1 MSVSKR
7 KKNRAAKW
15 RFRLYTCDHSSRS
28 LLARANLER
37 ICETYLQGRY
47 VLRIIDIQKD
57 PDIASRDGILAVPTL
72 KCVAPGPEKTVIGS
86 LSDGQIILRWL
97 GLNAPEPKSDSWQVA
112 ETLSV
117 QQIGRA

>member
-1 MSVSKR
+1 MALSKR
-7 KKNRAAKW
+7 KKNRTATW

-47 VLRIIDIQKD
+47 VLRI
-57 PDIASRDGILAVPTL
+57 
-72 KCVAPGPEKTVIGS
+72 S
-86 LSDGQIILRWL
+86 LSNGQIILRWL

-112 ETLSV
+112 ET
-117 QQIGRA
+117 